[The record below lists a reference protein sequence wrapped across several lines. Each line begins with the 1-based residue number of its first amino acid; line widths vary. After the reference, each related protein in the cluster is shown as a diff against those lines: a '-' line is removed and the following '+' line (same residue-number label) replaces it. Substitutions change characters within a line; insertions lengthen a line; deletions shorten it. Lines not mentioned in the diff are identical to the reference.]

1 MARNKQPK
9 SINLLQPVYS
19 PTDVVS
25 TVYVWLTTIGKYLLI
40 VVELVVLAVFFSRFI
55 LDERNNDLTEEINS
69 QIALLND
76 ATWKQNNRVYTNYQT
91 ILSDIEI
98 VRMGQ
103 RMNSEVV
110 SEVTSSI
117 PATITLRTFSLNGD
131 RVSLT
136 LTALNLD
143 DIRVYETALK
153 SSSRYSD
160 VTFNITKE
168 DGEIKVAVTFNIV
181 REGKK

>member
-1 MARNKQPK
+1 MARVKRQPK

-25 TVYVWLTTIGKYLLI
+25 TVYTWLTTVGKYLLI
-40 VVELVVLAVFFSRFI
+40 VVELVVLGVFFSRFI

-76 ATWKQNNRVYTNYQT
+76 STWRQNNRVYTNYQT

-103 RMNSEVV
+103 RTNSDIVSEVV
-110 SEVTSSI
+110 SSI
-117 PATITLRTFSLNGD
+117 PPTIALKSFSLNGD
-131 RVSLT
+131 RVSLR

-153 SSSRYSD
+153 ASSRYSD
-160 VTFNITKE
+160 VTFSITKVE
-168 DGEIKVAVTFNIV
+168 AEVAVSVTFNIL
-181 REGKK
+181 REV

>member
-1 MARNKQPK
+1 MARVKRQPK

-25 TVYVWLTTIGKYLLI
+25 TVYTWLTTVGKYLLI
-40 VVELVVLAVFFSRFI
+40 VVELVVLGVFFSRFI

-76 ATWKQNNRVYTNYQT
+76 STWRQNNRVYTNYQT

-103 RMNSEVV
+103 RINSDIVSEVV
-110 SEVTSSI
+110 SSI
-117 PATITLRTFSLNGD
+117 PPTITLQSFSLNGD
-131 RVSLT
+131 RVSLK

-143 DIRVYETALK
+143 DIRIYETALK
-153 SSSRYSD
+153 ASSRYSD

-168 DGEIKVAVTFNIV
+168 EGEVTVMVTFNIV
-181 REGKK
+181 REA